1 MKTVDIK
8 LQIRALEAP
17 EPDAVRVDE
26 TLTLCRREYARR
38 RRLRRVGAWELIR
51 RQLRFTALPVWGLQ
65 AALLAAICCVFGAAR
80 PKEELIPASASL
92 AAVLAALTLLP
103 FHGRAR
109 RCGMEEV
116 EAASRLSRAK
126 LALARLGAVGAGD
139 AVCCAAAALMS
150 GGGWYVTLVFVATPF
165 LLTSAV
171 SLAALGHS
179 GRESGVYIAAGLGA
193 IIAIG
198 FYAAAA
204 RFGHGLI
211 DISPL
216 LAAGLCLAALAALAL
231 ELYLE
236 IRGNSLEKRLGYE
249 Y

>member
-8 LQIRALEAP
+8 LGLSALEAP
-17 EPDAVRVDE
+17 EPDAERMNE
-26 TLTLCRREYARR
+26 TLTLCRAEYARR

-92 AAVLAALTLLP
+92 AAVLAAMTLLP

-109 RCGMEEV
+109 RYGMEEV
-116 EAASRLSRAK
+116 EAASRLSRTK
-126 LALARLGAVGAGD
+126 LSLARLGAVGAGD

-171 SLAALGHS
+171 SLAVLGHA
-179 GRESGVYIAAGLGA
+179 GRESGVYIAAGFGGLSA
-193 IIAIG
+193 IV

-204 RFGHGLI
+204 RFGYGLTV
-211 DISPL
+211 ISPL

-236 IRGNSLEKRLGYE
+236 IYGIGLEKRLGYE

>member
-8 LQIRALEAP
+8 HEIRALEAP
-17 EPDAVRVDE
+17 EPDAAR
-26 TLTLCRREYARR
+26 LKAALRLCRREYQAR
-38 RRLRRVGAWELIR
+38 RRLRRAGAWELIR

-80 PKEELIPASASL
+80 PEEELIPASASL

-116 EAASRLSRAK
+116 EAASRLSRVK

-171 SLAALGHS
+171 SLAALGHA
-179 GRESGVYIAAGLGA
+179 GRESGVYLAAGFGGLSA
-193 IIAIG
+193 LA
-198 FYAAAA
+198 FYTAAA
-204 RFGHGLI
+204 RFVCGLTM
-211 DISPL
+211 ISPL
-216 LAAGLCLAALAALAL
+216 LAAGLCLAALAALTL

-236 IRGNSLEKRLGYE
+236 ICGIGLEKGLGYE

>member
-1 MKTVDIK
+1 MKTADITDA
-8 LQIRALEAP
+8 LRALEAP
-17 EPDAVRVDE
+17 EPDAARVGE
-26 TLTLCRREYARR
+26 TLALCRREYARR

-80 PKEELIPASASL
+80 PADELIPASASL

-171 SLAALGHS
+171 SLAALGHA
-179 GRESGVYIAAGLGA
+179 GRESGVYIAAGFGGLSA
-193 IIAIG
+193 IV

-204 RFGHGLI
+204 RFGYGLTV
-211 DISPL
+211 ISPL

>member
-8 LQIRALEAP
+8 NEIRALDSP
-17 EPDAVRVDE
+17 EPDAERLSG
-26 TLTLCRREYARR
+26 TLGLCRREYARR

-92 AAVLAALTLLP
+92 AAVLAAMTLLP

-109 RCGMEEV
+109 RYGMEEV
-116 EAASRLSRAK
+116 EAASRLSRTK
-126 LALARLGAVGAGD
+126 LSLARLGAVGAGD

-171 SLAALGHS
+171 SLAALGHA
-179 GRESGVYIAAGLGA
+179 GRESGVCIAAGLGA
-193 IIAIG
+193 IIAVG

-204 RFGHGLI
+204 RFGYGLTV
-211 DISPL
+211 ISPL

-236 IRGNSLEKRLGYE
+236 IYGIGLEKRLGYE

>member
-17 EPDAVRVDE
+17 EPDAARVDE

-116 EAASRLSRAK
+116 EAASRLSRAM

-165 LLTSAV
+165 LLTSAA
-171 SLAALGHS
+171 SLAVLEHAG
-179 GRESGVYIAAGLGA
+179 ESAAAVSPRWAPCSPRRTGYSPGTTLRGCCASPPVAA
-193 IIAIG
+193 II
-198 FYAAAA
+198 
-204 RFGHGLI
+204 
-211 DISPL
+211 
-216 LAAGLCLAALAALAL
+216 CLAALAALACECRAML
-231 ELYLE
+231 SEKK
-236 IRGNSLEKRLGYE
+236 LEKELGYE
-249 Y
+249 S

>member
-8 LQIRALEAP
+8 NGIRALDSP
-17 EPDAVRVDE
+17 EPDAEHLNE
-26 TLTLCRREYARR
+26 TIMLCRREYARR

-65 AALLAAICCVFGAAR
+65 AALLAAICCFFGAAR
-80 PKEELIPASASL
+80 PADELIPASASL
-92 AAVLAALTLLP
+92 AAVLAAMTLLP

-109 RCGMEEV
+109 RYGMEEV
-116 EAASRLSRAK
+116 EAAARLSRAK

-139 AVCCAAAALMS
+139 AICCAAAALMS

-165 LLTSAV
+165 LLTSSV
-171 SLAALGHS
+171 SLAVLGHA
-179 GRESGVYIAAGLGA
+179 GRESGVYIAAGFGGLSA
-193 IIAIG
+193 LA
-198 FYAAAA
+198 FYTAAA
-204 RFGHGLI
+204 RFGRGLTV
-211 DISPL
+211 ISPL
-216 LAAGLCLAALAALAL
+216 LAAGLCLAALAALTL

-236 IRGNSLEKRLGYE
+236 ICGIGLEKGLGYE

>member
-8 LQIRALEAP
+8 HEIRALEAP
-17 EPDAVRVDE
+17 EPDAAR
-26 TLTLCRREYARR
+26 LKAALRLCRSEYRAR

-171 SLAALGHS
+171 SLAALGHA
-179 GRESGVYIAAGLGA
+179 GRESGVYIAAGFGGLSA
-193 IIAIG
+193 IV

-204 RFGHGLI
+204 RFGYGLTV
-211 DISPL
+211 ISPL

-231 ELYLE
+231 EVYLE
-236 IRGNSLEKRLGYE
+236 IRGTGLEKGLGYE

>member
-8 LQIRALEAP
+8 NGIRALDSP
-17 EPDAVRVDE
+17 EPDAERLNE
-26 TLTLCRREYARR
+26 TIMLCRREYARR

-80 PKEELIPASASL
+80 PEEELIPASASL
-92 AAVLAALTLLP
+92 AAVLAAMTLLP

-109 RCGMEEV
+109 RYGMEEI
-116 EAASRLSRAK
+116 EAAARLSSEK
-126 LALARLGAVGAGD
+126 LALARLGAVSAGD
-139 AVCCAAAALMS
+139 AVCCASAALMS

-171 SLAALGHS
+171 SLAALGHA
-179 GRESGVYIAAGLGA
+179 GRESGVCIAAGLGA
-193 IIAIG
+193 IIAVG

-204 RFGHGLI
+204 RFGYGLTV
-211 DISPL
+211 ISPL

>member
-8 LQIRALEAP
+8 NEIRALDSP
-17 EPDAVRVDE
+17 EPDAERLSG
-26 TLTLCRREYARR
+26 TLALCRREYARR

-80 PKEELIPASASL
+80 PEEELIPASASL
-92 AAVLAALTLLP
+92 AAVLAAMTLLP

-109 RCGMEEV
+109 RYGMEEI
-116 EAASRLSRAK
+116 EAAARLSSEK
-126 LALARLGAVGAGD
+126 LALARLGAVSAGD
-139 AVCCAAAALMS
+139 AVCCASAALMS

-171 SLAALGHS
+171 SLAALGHA
-179 GRESGVYIAAGLGA
+179 GRESGVCIAAGLGA
-193 IIAIG
+193 IIAVG

-204 RFGHGLI
+204 RFGYGLTV
-211 DISPL
+211 ISPL

>member
-8 LQIRALEAP
+8 LGLSALEAP
-17 EPDAVRVDE
+17 EPDAERMNE
-26 TLTLCRREYARR
+26 TLALCRTEYARR

-80 PKEELIPASASL
+80 PADELIPASASL
-92 AAVLAALTLLP
+92 AAVLAAMTLLP

-109 RCGMEEV
+109 RYGMEEI
-116 EAASRLSRAK
+116 EAAARLSSEK
-126 LALARLGAVGAGD
+126 LSLARLGAVGAGD
-139 AVCCAAAALMS
+139 AVCCASAALMS

-171 SLAALGHS
+171 SLAALGHA
-179 GRESGVYIAAGLGA
+179 GRESGVYIAAGFGGLSA
-193 IIAIG
+193 IV

-204 RFGHGLI
+204 RFGYGLTV
-211 DISPL
+211 ISPL

-231 ELYLE
+231 EVYLE
-236 IRGNSLEKRLGYE
+236 IRGTGLEKGLGYE

>member
-1 MKTVDIK
+1 M
-8 LQIRALEAP
+8 
-17 EPDAVRVDE
+17 
-26 TLTLCRREYARR
+26 
-38 RRLRRVGAWELIR
+38 
-51 RQLRFTALPVWGLQ
+51 
-65 AALLAAICCVFGAAR
+65 
-80 PKEELIPASASL
+80 
-92 AAVLAALTLLP
+92 LAALTLLP

-171 SLAALGHS
+171 SLAALGHA
-179 GRESGVYIAAGLGA
+179 GRESGVLYRRGA
-193 IIAIG
+193 SADSAQLS
-198 FYAAAA
+198 FTPPRA
-204 RFGHGLI
+204 RFGYGLTV
-211 DISPL
+211 ISPL

-236 IRGNSLEKRLGYE
+236 IYGIGLEKRLGYE

>member
-8 LQIRALEAP
+8 LGLSALEAP
-17 EPDAVRVDE
+17 EPDAERMNE
-26 TLTLCRREYARR
+26 TLTLCQTEYARR

-80 PKEELIPASASL
+80 PADELIPASASL
-92 AAVLAALTLLP
+92 AAVLAAMTLLP

-109 RCGMEEV
+109 RYGMEEI
-116 EAASRLSRAK
+116 EAAARLSSEK

-139 AVCCAAAALMS
+139 AVCCASAALMS

-165 LLTSAV
+165 LLTSAA
-171 SLAALGHS
+171 SLAALGHA
-179 GRESGVYIAAGLGA
+179 GREGGVCIAAGFGGLSA
-193 IIAIG
+193 IV

-204 RFGHGLI
+204 RFGYGLTV
-211 DISPL
+211 ISPL

-231 ELYLE
+231 EVYLE
-236 IRGNSLEKRLGYE
+236 IRGTGLEKGLEYE